1 MDVMHANYCND
12 VIVMAERSLSY
23 TKIVQVRAKS
33 SSLLECFVER
43 SLSYVKICDQFP
55 LKVSRLILRCNSYVT
70 HM

>member
-12 VIVMAERSLSY
+12 VIVM
-23 TKIVQVRAKS
+23 
-33 SSLLECFVER
+33 VER